1 MNRLTKIKILFL
13 FFFCVSFLSY
23 SQTGWKDIRTS
34 KKAYKYFETKNY
46 QKALPLLLRLH
57 DKYPAH
63 SFFNYLTG
71 LCYLNSPAEKI
82 KSVPY
87 LERAIKDSTTMVEAI
102 EAIFYLGQAYH
113 YANRFDDAI
122 NMYEHYKNYV
132 PQNKNGIATLKEINR
147 RIEMCNTGKIL
158 VAKPTEV
165 IISNLGNKVNSIFPD
180 YAPVISA
187 DESMMVFTTRR
198 KENIGNKIDFNGLY
212 YEDIYLSQNTNWQ
225 WSEAVSIDSTSIIPN
240 NDTKPVFSLA
250 KRLDPPINTKFHDAA
265 IGLSPSGQ
273 KLFIYKRGEIYVST
287 IKGDKW
293 GRLTKLNTNINYK
306 KNWQPSISISA
317 DETTI
322 YFTSDRK
329 GGFGGLDIYK
339 SEKQANGDWGAAINL
354 GDIINTP
361 YDEDSPFIHPDG
373 KTLYFSSKG
382 HNTMGGYDIFESE
395 LKNNNWSKPTN
406 IGYPINTSDDDIF
419 YVEAAKG
426 DHAYFASIRNNGYG
440 DMDIYLL
447 LFPGVSIPVTEIKGI
462 VLGGDSLKPISA
474 QIKIIEKIEG
484 KEYNFTNNPENG
496 KYLLI
501 LPPNKKYD
509 FIVTAEGY
517 DPYKDEIFIPD
528 QKRFY
533 QLYQEIKFIP
543 VKYKG
548 TPIAEEVVVQN
559 AFFDIEKAILSDS
572 ILSKEYNLSND
583 SLQTEINNKNLNE
596 PIKFES
602 KNDNENDE
610 LFSKYINNIPK
621 IIKEE
626 SNRTQVYSLATNI
639 EDTISFK
646 QKNQYTYFLPTD
658 SLANILSISNDAVSK
673 LLNRN
678 ISETFSL
685 LEMQGTTISKL
696 SFLNETEIENLLN
709 YPEDIR
715 NRIIKLPNESIQKF
729 STLTPN
735 IANAILTLS
744 DIDLEKLLSLP
755 IPFIELFA
763 MLSDETAKNLIKLPE
778 STITQK
784 LDQFLA
790 LDFQS
795 NKKIKDSLLLNNT
808 SIFTVFKDIDKNSTK
823 STLLPDL
830 YFKVQIAALKNNT
843 DLNEFKGLSE
853 IESQKLTTGL
863 IHYSSGIFTK
873 HNDAVLLKN
882 KIRDMGYSDA
892 FVVAY
897 YKGERIPVKQ
907 ALSMIDEKTTTTLN
921 DQPEEIE
928 LSVTEPNPILQ
939 SIVGGLVNPISK
951 IKGLFYTVQVGVY
964 KSPRTAAQ
972 LYNISPLYDELIEM
986 GYYRYISGIY
996 ANINDALKA
1005 KENAIAKGISDA
1017 FVVAYY
1023 MGKQISLEE
1032 AKKRQSNTN

>member
-1 MNRLTKIKILFL
+1 M
-13 FFFCVSFLSY
+13 
-23 SQTGWKDIRTS
+23 
-34 KKAYKYFETKNY
+34 A
-46 QKALPLLLRLH
+46 
-57 DKYPAH
+57 
-63 SFFNYLTG
+63 
-71 LCYLNSPAEKI
+71 
-82 KSVPY
+82 
-87 LERAIKDSTTMVEAI
+87 EAI
-102 EAIFYLGQAYH
+102 EAIAYLGQAYQH
-113 YANRFDDAI
+113 ANRFDDAI
-122 NMYEHYKNYV
+122 NMFEHYKKYI
-132 PQNKNGIATLKEINR
+132 PQNKNGLESLKEINR
-147 RIEMCNTGKIL
+147 TIEMCKTGKVL

-165 IISNLGNKVNSIFPD
+165 SISNLGNKVNSIYPD

-198 KENIGNKIDFNGLY
+198 KENVGNKIDFNGLY

-273 KLFIYKRGEIYVST
+273 KLFIYKRGEIYIST

-317 DETTI
+317 DESTI

-339 SEKQANGDWGAAINL
+339 SEKQANGDWGSAVNL

-361 YDEDSPFIHPDG
+361 YDEDSPFIHPNG

-382 HNTMGGYDIFESE
+382 HNTMGGYDIFKTEFVNGKWSE
-395 LKNNNWSKPTN
+395 PVN

-419 YVEAAKG
+419 YVETAKG
-426 DHAYFASIRNNGYG
+426 DHAYFASIRENGYG

-462 VLGGDSLKPISA
+462 VLAGDSLKPVSA
-474 QIKIIEKIEG
+474 KIKIIEKIEG
-484 KEYNFTNNPENG
+484 KEYNFSNNPVNG

-517 DPYKDEIFIPD
+517 EPYRDEIFIPD

-548 TPIAEEVVVQN
+548 TPIGVEVVAQN
-559 AFFDIEKAILSDS
+559 AFFDIEKAVLSDS
-572 ILSKEYNLSND
+572 LLSKELKDNDDSLNTVTTNNNLS
-583 SLQTEINNKNLNE
+583 E
-596 PIKFES
+596 PIKFKS
-602 KNDNENDE
+602 DDE
-610 LFSKYINNIPK
+610 IEKDEIYSKYVNNAPK
-621 IIKEE
+621 IISEE
-626 SNRTQVYSLATNI
+626 SNKSQVYSLATNM

-646 QKNQYTYFLPTD
+646 QINQFNYFLSTD
-658 SLANILSISNDAVSK
+658 SLANLLNISKEAVSK

-678 ISETFSL
+678 VSETFSL
-685 LEMQGTTISKL
+685 LEMQGTTINKL
-696 SFLNETEIENLLN
+696 SFLNEHEIENILN
-709 YPEDIR
+709 YPEEIR

-729 STLTPN
+729 STLSPN
-735 IANAILTLS
+735 IANTILALS
-744 DIDLEKLLSLP
+744 DSDLAKLLSLP
-755 IPFIELFA
+755 LPFIELFA
-763 MLSDETAKNLIKLPE
+763 MLSEETAQNLIKLPE

-795 NKKIKDSLLLNNT
+795 NKKIKDSLLFNNT
-808 SIFTVFKDIDKNSTK
+808 SIFTVFKDIEKNSTK
-823 STLLPDL
+823 STQLPEL
-830 YFKVQIAALKNNT
+830 YFKVQIAALKDNT
-843 DLNEFKGLSE
+843 DLKEFKGLSE
-853 IESQKLTTGL
+853 IESQKLSTGL
-863 IHYSSGIFTK
+863 IHYSSGIYTK
-873 HNDAVLLKN
+873 HADAVQLKN
-882 KIRDMGYSDA
+882 KIRAMGYSDA

-907 ALSMIDEKTTTTLN
+907 ALSMINEKNTTTSVEQTEELEFTL
-921 DQPEEIE
+921 
-928 LSVTEPNPILQ
+928 TEPNFILQ
-939 SIVGGLVNPISK
+939 SVVGGLVNPISK

-964 KSPRTAAQ
+964 KSPRTASQ

-986 GYYRYISGIY
+986 SYYRYISGVY
-996 ANINDALKA
+996 TNINDALRA
-1005 KENAIAKGISDA
+1005 KDIVVSKGITDA

-1032 AKKRQSNTN
+1032 AKKRQSNSN